1 MTHEQGRGLPPSCG
15 GRGRPAAGGGR
26 GRPAAAAGH
35 SWSLPTASHPS
46 SLRVCAWRSP
56 PRGGAV
62 RLRGRP
68 AWRSEW
74 SPCRQ
79 HWGGWVTGSL
89 ESPAQILPTP
99 CPSSPFPRS
108 SFLDICF
115 CEAWGLTPSKNGG
128 PLPGPESGLLSHT
141 QKRPVQGDTCP
152 QGKRLYWEG
161 RPGGGQQ
168 VRGPRRTALPRG
180 SQSQV

>member
-1 MTHEQGRGLPPSCG
+1 MTHEQGRGLPPSC
-15 GRGRPAAGGGR
+15 GGR

-99 CPSSPFPRS
+99 CPSSLSLEVVFWISAFVKPGVLLLVRMGDPF
-108 SFLDICF
+108 
-115 CEAWGLTPSKNGG
+115 
-128 PLPGPESGLLSHT
+128 
-141 QKRPVQGDTCP
+141 Q
-152 QGKRLYWEG
+152 
-161 RPGGGQQ
+161 
-168 VRGPRRTALPRG
+168 GPRAGSCLTLRSDRSRETRAHKGRDFTGRG
-180 SQSQV
+180 ARVEDSR